1 MIKKSVIACILYSWS
16 INLFGQDIG
25 PSLVEPQ
32 PSKLILPEWVNHLM
46 NDTGSSAK
54 PRILFYPTIGFSP
67 ETRWEFGASG
77 LVVFHYNNDTTLRL
91 SEISAFGFYTEMK
104 QLGLWMDHAI
114 YGKNNNILALGKI
127 RLQNYPLKYY
137 GIGNNSHK
145 QPLAVVPAH
154 YYSIRERLVYRLGGN
169 LFTGLE
175 LDYQHLTNAQFLW
188 EESIAAQ
195 NPTLPVGANGS
206 RNLGVGMGLLWD
218 SRHNILNV
226 REGFLAEVAF
236 LHYGNYFNESFPMNT
251 LFLDGRYFHAVKK
264 NQVLALQVLGQFS
277 SGEVPFN
284 QLSLMGG
291 EMMMRGMYL
300 GKYRD
305 KQYLAA
311 QAEYRFLPF
320 GFSKRLG
327 GAIFAGV
334 GSVSSTVPTA
344 NYKLTGGAGLRYLL
358 FPKKDIFTRLDVGFE
373 KHGYGIYFYIG
384 EAF

>member
-1 MIKKSVIACILYSWS
+1 MNKRSAIALIFLCWS
-16 INLFGQDIG
+16 FQVVAQ
-25 PSLVEPQ
+25 SLGTSSDDPK
-32 PSKLILPEWVNHLM
+32 PAKLVLPEWVNHLV

-54 PRILFYPTIGFSP
+54 PRFLFYPTIGFSP

-104 QLGLWMDHAI
+104 QVGLWMDHAI
-114 YGKNNNILALGKI
+114 YGKDNNILALGKI

-137 GIGNNSHK
+137 GVGNNISKH
-145 QPLAVVPAH
+145 PIAVVPAT
-154 YYSIRERLVYRLGGN
+154 YYNIRERLVYRLKGN

-175 LDYQHLTNAQFLW
+175 LDYQHL
-188 EESIAAQ
+188 S
-195 NPTLPVGANGS
+195 NPTFQWDESVANNNNPIPRGGYGS

-226 REGFLAEVAF
+226 REGFLAELAY
-236 LHYGNYFNESFPMNT
+236 LHYGNIFSESFPMNT

-284 QLSLMGG
+284 QLSMMGG

-327 GAIFAGV
+327 GAVFAGV
-334 GSVSSTVPTA
+334 GSISSTLPTA
-344 NYKLTGGAGLRYLL
+344 NYKLTGGVGLRYLL

-373 KHGYGIYFYIG
+373 KYGYGIYFYIG

>member
-1 MIKKSVIACILYSWS
+1 MNKRSAIALIFLCWS
-16 INLFGQDIG
+16 FQVVAQ
-25 PSLVEPQ
+25 SLSTSSDDPK
-32 PSKLILPEWVNHLM
+32 PTKLVLPEWVNHLI

-54 PRILFYPTIGFSP
+54 PRLLFYPTIGFSP

-137 GIGNNSHK
+137 GIGNNNHK

-175 LDYQHLTNAQFLW
+175 LDYQHLTNSQFLW
-188 EESIAAQ
+188 EESIASQ
-195 NPTLPVGANGS
+195 NPTLPRGANGS

-236 LHYGNYFNESFPMNT
+236 LHYGNFFSESFPMNT

-327 GAIFAGV
+327 GAVFAGI
-334 GSVSSTVPTA
+334 GSVSSTFPTE

>member
-1 MIKKSVIACILYSWS
+1 MNKRSAIALIFLCWS
-16 INLFGQDIG
+16 FQVVAQ
-25 PSLVEPQ
+25 SLGTSSDDPK
-32 PSKLILPEWVNHLM
+32 PAKLVLPEWVNHLV

-54 PRILFYPTIGFSP
+54 PRFLFYPTIGFSP

-104 QLGLWMDHAI
+104 QVGLWMDHAI
-114 YGKNNNILALGKI
+114 YGKDNNILALGKI

-137 GIGNNSHK
+137 GVGNNISKH
-145 QPLAVVPAH
+145 PIAVVPAT
-154 YYSIRERLVYRLGGN
+154 YYNIRERLVYRLKGN

-175 LDYQHLTNAQFLW
+175 LDYQHL
-188 EESIAAQ
+188 S
-195 NPTLPVGANGS
+195 NPTFQWDESVANNNSPIPRGGYGS

-226 REGFLAEVAF
+226 REGFLAELAY
-236 LHYGNYFNESFPMNT
+236 LHYGNIFSESFPMNT

-284 QLSLMGG
+284 QLSMMGG

-327 GAIFAGV
+327 GAVFAGV
-334 GSVSSTVPTA
+334 GSISSTLPTA
-344 NYKLTGGAGLRYLL
+344 NYILTGGVGLRYLL

-373 KHGYGIYFYIG
+373 KYGYGIYFYIG